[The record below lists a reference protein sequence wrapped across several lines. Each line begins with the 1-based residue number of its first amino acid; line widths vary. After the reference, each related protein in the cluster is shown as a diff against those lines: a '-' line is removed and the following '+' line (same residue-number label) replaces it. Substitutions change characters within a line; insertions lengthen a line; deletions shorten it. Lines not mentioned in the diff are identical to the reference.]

1 MADQALWWP
10 RGASCCEWVKI
21 NLSLSLHTCAFL
33 YGTISKGD
41 MHTRSTAQV
50 TTDCSVHPHGGV
62 DLAALTSSLLRP
74 RPLTPARGAV
84 PCPPGLLAPAPAALS
99 HGCIR
104 LLKWASVFKGPH
116 CLYTSLTSP
125 VPQVLLPSCSPVRGP
140 RLPSPACPDGA
151 QGRTQRL
158 PAPVWPGPEAAPG
171 HIVAPTDVLL
181 CVPPPRRSPGPSLFL
196 VTPRRRPLH

>member
-62 DLAALTSSLLRP
+62 DLAALTSSFLCP

-125 VPQVLLPSCSPVRGP
+125 VPKCSCPAAALSAVHGSPPLPVLMEHRAALRGCQHPCGLGLRLLLDTSWPRQTSSCVYHLPGEVLAPPCS
-140 RLPSPACPDGA
+140 
-151 QGRTQRL
+151 
-158 PAPVWPGPEAAPG
+158 W
-171 HIVAPTDVLL
+171 
-181 CVPPPRRSPGPSLFL
+181 
-196 VTPRRRPLH
+196 